1 MLFVCVLVLEI
12 CGGLLW
18 GGESGV
24 FLPNLDIQELFNA
37 VQAGLL
43 LCDQDCRFALANG
56 VALDFFSRAG
66 FEMTGQPC
74 HKALFGSDA
83 RCEGCPA
90 SGENPSGKRQS
101 LAIKGHGGDIYLKIF
116 CRKWQEQYLLTIY
129 EVTREI
135 TLLRRSDLDRKEL
148 QAKNILLERRR
159 RLNQEEQEF
168 LTQIMD
174 NLPEALLAVDEDF
187 LVKRQNMAVL
197 DLFPSQDGTHC
208 YELFGNSAP
217 CPDCPAQRSFSEAN
231 GQKKSHEAE
240 GRVYTEIF
248 SVAPNGKGGLLQFRD
263 ITRQVDLI
271 GQIRARRE
279 EIASKNKVLSLLVDF
294 GIYLQKET
302 GIKEVAGYFIDAI
315 LPDLHVGAAGL
326 IINDIR
332 AGNIWLSYQSGMSTA
347 EWKSVTKACMSR
359 DLQQPNSD
367 RLLADTV
374 LPWRQN
380 TQIPLVGSQG
390 QRVGL
395 VLLEGSLDQEE
406 LGILRLVTEPLG
418 AFFQNQLLLRQLE
431 EKANKD
437 ALTGL
442 FNRGYLSQALE
453 EEQEK
458 FYGYG
463 IHHALV
469 QGDINQL
476 KKLNDQY
483 GHEIGDRLIV
493 AVAESLRNTLRNTD
507 IAARTGGDEFVVL
520 LTNSTDEDA
529 GHFIERLQN
538 LVFAG
543 LSVPLPDG
551 TESPVTVS
559 LGKAGTDRHPP
570 EALAKEADR
579 QMYAAKER
587 FYATTPRYR

>member
-1 MLFVCVLVLEI
+1 M
-12 CGGLLW
+12 
-18 GGESGV
+18 
-24 FLPNLDIQELFNA
+24 PNLKIQKLLNA
-37 VQAGLL
+37 VQTGLL
-43 LCDQDCRFALANG
+43 LCDQGCRLVFAND
-56 VALDFFSRAG
+56 VVRDFFSRAG
-66 FEMTGQPC
+66 LEVAGQSC
-74 HKALFGSDA
+74 HGALFGNEV
-83 RCEGCPA
+83 RCEGCPVEMA
-90 SGENPSGKRQS
+90 GFEGKRQS
-101 LAIKGHGGDIYLKIF
+101 LTLKTHEGDLYLKLF
-116 CRKWQEQYLLTIY
+116 CQLWQGQYLLTLHD
-129 EVTREI
+129 VTQEI

-159 RLNQEEQEF
+159 RLNQEEQHF
-168 LTQIMD
+168 LTQLMD

-197 DLFPSQDGTHC
+197 DLFPSQSGTHC
-208 YELFGNSAP
+208 YDLFGHDVP
-217 CPDCPAQRSFSEAN
+217 CPDCPAQLGFQEAN
-231 GQKKSHEAE
+231 GQKKSHETE

-248 SVAPNGKGGLLQFRD
+248 SVAPNGKGGLLLFRD

-315 LPDLHVGAAGL
+315 LPDLHAGAAGL

-332 AGNIWLSYQSGMSTA
+332 AGNIWLSYQSGMTTA
-347 EWKSVTKACMSR
+347 EWKAVTKACMSR
-359 DLQQPNSD
+359 DLQRLNAEG
-367 RLLADTV
+367 LLADTV
-374 LPWRQN
+374 LPWRKS
-380 TQIPLVGSQG
+380 TQIPLVGAQG

-442 FNRGYLSQALE
+442 FNRGYLSQSLE

-463 IHHALV
+463 IHYALV
-469 QGDINQL
+469 LGDINQL

-483 GHEIGDRLIV
+483 GHETGDRLIV
-493 AVAESLRNTLRNTD
+493 AVAKALRKTLRSTD

-520 LTNSTDEDA
+520 LANSTDEDA
-529 GHFIERLQN
+529 GYFIERLQRR
-538 LVFAG
+538 VFPG
-543 LSVPLPDG
+543 LRISLPDG
-551 TESPVTVS
+551 TEFPVTVS
-559 LGKAGTDRHPP
+559 LGKAGTDRYPP
-570 EALAKEADR
+570 EALSKEADR

-587 FYATTPRYR
+587 FYAAVQRYR

>member
-1 MLFVCVLVLEI
+1 M
-12 CGGLLW
+12 
-18 GGESGV
+18 GETGV
-24 FLPNLDIQELFNA
+24 FLPNLDIQELFDA

-43 LCDQDCRFALANG
+43 LCGQDCRFAMANG
-56 VALDFFSRAG
+56 VALDFFKRAG
-66 FEMTGQPC
+66 LEMADQPC
-74 HKALFGSDA
+74 HKVLFNSEA

-90 SGENPSGKRQS
+90 DGEVQPGKRQS
-101 LAIKGHGGDIYLKIF
+101 LTVKGQGGDIFLKVF
-116 CRKWQEQYLLTIY
+116 CRSWQGQYLLTIH
-129 EVTREI
+129 EVTQEI
-135 TLLRRSDLDRKEL
+135 SLLRRSDLDRKEL

-168 LTQIMD
+168 LTQLMD
-174 NLPEALLAVDEDF
+174 NLPEALLAVDDDF
-187 LVKRQNMAVL
+187 LVKRRNMAVL
-197 DLFPSQDGTHC
+197 DLFPSQNGTHC
-208 YELFGNSAP
+208 YNLFGRSAP
-217 CPDCPAQRSFSEAN
+217 CSDCPAQRGFSAAN
-231 GQKKSHEAE
+231 GQKKSHEIE

-271 GQIRARRE
+271 SQIRARRE
-279 EIASKNKVLSLLVDF
+279 EIASKNKVLSLMVDF

-315 LPDLHVGAAGL
+315 LPDLHAGAAGL

-332 AGNIWLSYQSGMSTA
+332 AGNIWLSCQSGMTTA
-347 EWKSVTKACMSR
+347 EWKTVTKACMMSR
-359 DLQQPNSD
+359 GLQRFNSD
-367 RLLADTV
+367 GLLADIV
-374 LPWRQN
+374 LPWRHS
-380 TQIPLVGSQG
+380 TQIPLVGAQG

-395 VLLEGSLDQEE
+395 VLLEGSLNQEE

-442 FNRGYLSQALE
+442 FNRGYLTQALE

-458 FYGYG
+458 FHGDG
-463 IHHALV
+463 IHYALV
-469 QGDINQL
+469 LGDINQL

-493 AVAESLRNTLRNTD
+493 TVAKALRNTLRNTD
-507 IAARTGGDEFVVL
+507 IAARTGGDEFIVL
-520 LTNSTDEDA
+520 LTNSTDEEA
-529 GHFIERLQN
+529 GLFIERLQN

-543 LSVPLPDG
+543 LSIPLPDG
-551 TESPVTVS
+551 TEFPVTVS
-559 LGKAGTDRHPP
+559 LGKAGTDKHPP

-579 QMYAAKER
+579 QMYAAKKR
-587 FYATTPRYR
+587 YYATAARYR

>member
-1 MLFVCVLVLEI
+1 M
-12 CGGLLW
+12 GGF
-18 GGESGV
+18 GV

-43 LCDQDCRFALANG
+43 LCGQDCRFVLANG

-66 FEMTGQPC
+66 LELADQPC
-74 HKALFGSDA
+74 HKALFDSDA

-90 SGENPSGKRQS
+90 ASGENQPGKRQA
-101 LAIKGHGGDIYLKIF
+101 LTIKGKGGDIYLKVF
-116 CRKWQEQYLLTIY
+116 CQRWQEQYLLTIH
-129 EVTREI
+129 EVTQEI
-135 TLLRRSDLDRKEL
+135 SLLRRSDLDRKEL

-168 LTQIMD
+168 LTQLMD

-197 DLFPSQDGTHC
+197 DLFPSQNGTHC
-208 YELFGNSAP
+208 YDLFGHSAP
-217 CPDCPAQRSFSEAN
+217 CPDCPAHRGFSEAN

-315 LPDLHVGAAGL
+315 LPDLHAGAAGL

-332 AGNIWLSYQSGMSTA
+332 AGNIWLSYQSGMSSA
-347 EWKSVTKACMSR
+347 EWKTVTKACMSR
-359 DLQQPNSD
+359 DLQQLNSE

-374 LPWRQN
+374 LPWRKN
-380 TQIPLVGSQG
+380 TQIPLMGAQG

-442 FNRGYLSQALE
+442 FNRGYLTQALE

-458 FYGYG
+458 FNGYG

-469 QGDINQL
+469 LGDINQL

-493 AVAESLRNTLRNTD
+493 AVAEALRNTLRNTD
-507 IAARTGGDEFVVL
+507 IAARTGGDEFIVL

-529 GHFIERLQN
+529 GNFIERLQS
-538 LVFAG
+538 LVFDD
-543 LSVPLPDG
+543 LRIPLPDG
-551 TESPVTVS
+551 TEFPVTVS
-559 LGKAGTDRHPP
+559 LGKAGTDKHHP

-579 QMYAAKER
+579 QMYAAKKR
-587 FYATTPRYR
+587 FYATAQRYR

>member
-1 MLFVCVLVLEI
+1 M
-12 CGGLLW
+12 
-18 GGESGV
+18 

-43 LCDQDCRFALANG
+43 LCGQDYRFALANG

-66 FEMTGQPC
+66 LEMADQPC
-74 HKALFGSDA
+74 HKALFNSDA

-90 SGENPSGKRQS
+90 DGEAQPGKRQS
-101 LAIKGHGGDIYLKIF
+101 LTFKGQGGDIFLKVF
-116 CRKWQEQYLLTIY
+116 CQSWQGQYLLTIH
-129 EVTREI
+129 EVTQEI

-168 LTQIMD
+168 LTQLMD
-174 NLPEALLAVDEDF
+174 NLPEALLAVDDDF

-197 DLFPSQDGTHC
+197 DLFPSQNGTHC
-208 YELFGNSAP
+208 YDLFGSSSP
-217 CPDCPAQRSFSEAN
+217 CPDCPARHGFNAAN
-231 GQKKSHEAE
+231 GQKKSHETE

-302 GIKEVAGYFIDAI
+302 GIKEIAGYFIDAI
-315 LPDLHVGAAGL
+315 LPDLHAGAAGL

-347 EWKSVTKACMSR
+347 EWKTVTKACMSR
-359 DLQQPNSD
+359 DQQQFKSD

-380 TQIPLVGSQG
+380 TQIPLVGAQG

-442 FNRGYLSQALE
+442 FNRGYLTQALE

-463 IHHALV
+463 IHYAVVL
-469 QGDINQL
+469 GDINQL

-493 AVAESLRNTLRNTD
+493 AVAEALRNTLRNTD
-507 IAARTGGDEFVVL
+507 IAARTGGDEFIVL

-529 GHFIERLQN
+529 EHFIERLQS

-543 LSVPLPDG
+543 LRIPLPDG
-551 TESPVTVS
+551 AEFPVSVS
-559 LGKAGTDRHPP
+559 LGKAGTDKHPP
-570 EALAKEADR
+570 EILTKEADR
-579 QMYAAKER
+579 QMYAAKRR
-587 FYATTPRYR
+587 FYSTAPRYR

>member
-1 MLFVCVLVLEI
+1 M
-12 CGGLLW
+12 
-18 GGESGV
+18 

-43 LCDQDCRFALANG
+43 LCGQDYRFALANG

-66 FEMTGQPC
+66 LEMADQPC
-74 HKALFGSDA
+74 HKALFNSDA

-90 SGENPSGKRQS
+90 DGEVQPGKRQS
-101 LAIKGHGGDIYLKIF
+101 LTFKGQGGDIFLKVF
-116 CRKWQEQYLLTIY
+116 CQSWQGQYLLTIH
-129 EVTREI
+129 EVTQEI

-168 LTQIMD
+168 LTQLMD
-174 NLPEALLAVDEDF
+174 NLPEALLAVDDDF

-197 DLFPSQDGTHC
+197 DLFPSQNGTHC
-208 YELFGNSAP
+208 YDLFGSSSP
-217 CPDCPAQRSFSEAN
+217 CPDCPARHGFNAAN
-231 GQKKSHEAE
+231 GQKKSHETE

-302 GIKEVAGYFIDAI
+302 GIKEIAGYFIDAI
-315 LPDLHVGAAGL
+315 LPDLHAGAAGL

-347 EWKSVTKACMSR
+347 EWKTVTKACMSR
-359 DLQQPNSD
+359 DQQQFKSD

-380 TQIPLVGSQG
+380 TQIPLVGAQG

-442 FNRGYLSQALE
+442 FNRGYLTQALE

-463 IHHALV
+463 IHYAVVL
-469 QGDINQL
+469 GDINQL

-493 AVAESLRNTLRNTD
+493 AVAEALRNTLRNTD
-507 IAARTGGDEFVVL
+507 IAARTGGDEFIVL

-529 GHFIERLQN
+529 EHFIERLQS

-543 LSVPLPDG
+543 LRIPLPDG
-551 TESPVTVS
+551 AEFPVTVS
-559 LGKAGTDRHPP
+559 LGKAGTDKHPP
-570 EALAKEADR
+570 EILTKEADR
-579 QMYAAKER
+579 QMYAAKRR
-587 FYATTPRYR
+587 FYSTAPRYR